1 MAGRLRHAMTPSGA
15 RLSKRKR
22 DQIGLR
28 IELREVTKMPFV
40 EFTFAQ
46 GHMAQGKIW
55 IRSEAVDAIVE
66 AKINGNSL
74 IVLRG
79 GGQFSLMEKYAEVLK
94 EFDIAPAP

>member
-1 MAGRLRHAMTPSGA
+1 
-15 RLSKRKR
+15 
-22 DQIGLR
+22 
-28 IELREVTKMPFV
+28 MPFV

-46 GHMAQGKIW
+46 GHMAQGRIW

-94 EFDIAPAP
+94 GFDIAPAP

>member
-1 MAGRLRHAMTPSGA
+1 
-15 RLSKRKR
+15 
-22 DQIGLR
+22 
-28 IELREVTKMPFV
+28 MPFV

-46 GHMAQGKIW
+46 GHMAQGRIW

-79 GGQFSLMEKYAEVLK
+79 GGQFSLMENYAEVLK
-94 EFDIAPAP
+94 GFDIAPAP